1 MADPERDLSLAQ
13 TATRAARLW
22 GGCALHRH
30 QLPLTVVGLACLAL
44 GIVVAVAVPDGD
56 GPAWA
61 MAVAG
66 CLAAGVLLLGR
77 IAFTLIRH
85 GRGVTTL

>member
-1 MADPERDLSLAQ
+1 MARYCHGGPLVTHQVPLA
-13 TATRAARLW
+13 L
-22 GGCALHRH
+22 
-30 QLPLTVVGLACLAL
+30 VGLACLAL
-44 GIVVAVAVPDGD
+44 GIVVAVVVPDSD

-77 IAFTLIRH
+77 IGFALFR
-85 GRGVTTL
+85 RRRAAA